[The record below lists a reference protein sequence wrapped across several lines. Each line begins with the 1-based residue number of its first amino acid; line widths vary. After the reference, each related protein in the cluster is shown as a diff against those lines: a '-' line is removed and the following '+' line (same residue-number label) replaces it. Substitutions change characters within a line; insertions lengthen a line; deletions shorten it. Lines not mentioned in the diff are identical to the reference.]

1 MRCGNC
7 GQESSSVIGGKCPRC
22 GASASRQEYFH
33 APASHK
39 NAPPKTKRQA
49 ASQKRQQTA
58 VVKKVATKKQPPRAA
73 VKDTASPRKAP
84 PQKPASTASKTAK
97 PKQRRQR
104 SKILFV
110 VLLFWGLLALAVF
123 NTNFTVFSDDN
134 RYLQTGEGFIRA
146 LIEQDETT
154 LTGYVHSNMR
164 GNLYPLHYQSVTSC
178 TVQGTVS
185 EEENAE
191 ALGQELRE
199 QYGIK
204 DTVVA
209 ARWII
214 VEYTV
219 EADGKTESCIIDVL
233 VANINGDIYAVK
245 TRNMTDVPT
254 PTTT

>member
-7 GQESSSVIGGKCPRC
+7 GHSSPAIGGKCPRC
-22 GASASRQEYFH
+22 GASASQQEYFH
-33 APASHK
+33 APVNQQS
-39 NAPPKTKRQA
+39 PTPKAKRRAATQKRQA
-49 ASQKRQQTA
+49 TA
-58 VVKKVATKKQPPRAA
+58 VVKNSPPNRAP
-73 VKDTASPRKAP
+73 VKDTASARRATVKKPVANTAAP
-84 PQKPASTASKTAK
+84 KSEK

-110 VLLFWGLLALAVF
+110 VLMFWGLLALAVF
-123 NTNFTVFSDDN
+123 NTNFTIFSDEN

-154 LTGYVHSNMR
+154 LTSYVHSNMR

-178 TVQGTVS
+178 TVQGTVG
-185 EEENAE
+185 EEANTE
-191 ALGQELRE
+191 ALSQELRE

-204 DTVVA
+204 DTVIS
-209 ARWII
+209 ARWIV

-219 EADGKTESCIIDVL
+219 EADGKIESHIIDVL

-245 TRNMTDVPT
+245 TRNMTQLPT